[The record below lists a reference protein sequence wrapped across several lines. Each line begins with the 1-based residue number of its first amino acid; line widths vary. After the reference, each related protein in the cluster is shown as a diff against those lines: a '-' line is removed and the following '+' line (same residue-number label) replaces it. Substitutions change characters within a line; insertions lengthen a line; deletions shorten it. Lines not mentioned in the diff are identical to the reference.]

1 MKGKTIRRY
10 KAVNNIKGIKR
21 ENTHLAIKILETLRE
36 VRSRTG
42 KERRKKS
49 PEIVSPQRRDQ
60 SETMTLRG
68 SGRGRQDAPSGLKKG
83 FDFGTVDLEF

>member
-1 MKGKTIRRY
+1 MDLNPPSVRCFLIGQKYPQRSAFSVEKE
-10 KAVNNIKGIKR
+10 VMR
-21 ENTHLAIKILETLRE
+21 ED
-36 VRSRTG
+36 RSRTG

-83 FDFGTVDLEF
+83 FDFGTVALEF